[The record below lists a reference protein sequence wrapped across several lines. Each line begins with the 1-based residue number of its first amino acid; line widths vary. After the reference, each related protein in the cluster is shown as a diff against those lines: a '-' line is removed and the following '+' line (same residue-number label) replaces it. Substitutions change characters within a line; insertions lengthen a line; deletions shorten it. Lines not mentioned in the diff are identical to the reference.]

1 MGKDSI
7 DDITDQW
14 KRIVIPLASFG
25 GINNFKE
32 MKELVIVFSDIGV
45 TKKVGVIYID
55 EIYFSQD
62 KPAD

>member
-1 MGKDSI
+1 M
-7 DDITDQW
+7 
-14 KRIVIPLASFG
+14 ASFG